1 MSGPGETSGPE
12 ERKRLAEDER
22 TVGEFGYRQEL
33 SRSLSWFSLFSVS
46 FSIMSIATGVFL
58 NFTFGMTHLGPV
70 SIWIWPMVGVGQLL
84 VALVISELG
93 TRIPL
98 AGAGYQWGAR
108 LIGPGYGWFIGALGI
123 LYAAVG
129 VPGIVYLAVAP
140 LTEYVLGIDG
150 ASPRM
155 SLFIALLVLTVAY
168 LVNIVSV
175 QLAARINNVA
185 VLAEIL
191 GTVVLALLLFFL
203 WVAGTEESDH
213 GIGYLTEH
221 HLPPGHSYG
230 YAIALA
236 SLVGVYTL
244 AGFEAAADV
253 AEEAVDAKRSVPRA
267 ILGSVVVSVVLGMLV
282 LIGFTVAVPSDE
294 VLAAGGLPAV
304 FQYWLGEGLSRTF
317 VGVVV
322 FAMFALMVVSAAV
335 IARLLFAMARDNV
348 LPGSALLRRVNP
360 TTKTPVPALL
370 TGYVLNVAVLLFG
383 HNSSN
388 AFGTLVG
395 ATAVLPYL
403 VYLLIVVAYG
413 YRRRRL
419 EAIDGAFDLGRFAG
433 PVFGASLVYLVAVLL
448 TLTLPDEF
456 RSANHYVLG
465 GLALAAV
472 WWLVGLRPRLARGSA
487 GAPVLGGPAPLPD
500 GPLPDAPKSKENKA

>member
-1 MSGPGETSGPE
+1 MTESGPQELPAG
-12 ERKRLAEDER
+12 DER
-22 TVGEFGYRQEL
+22 TVNAFGYRQEL
-33 SRSLSWFSLFSVS
+33 RRSLSWFSLFSVS
-46 FSIMSIATGVFL
+46 FSVMSIATGIFL
-58 NFTFGMTHLGPV
+58 NFTFGITHLGPV
-70 SIWIWPMVGVGQLL
+70 SIWIWPAVGVGQLL
-84 VALVISELG
+84 VALVLSELG

-108 LIGPGYGWFIGALGI
+108 LVGPGYGWFIGALGI

-150 ASPRM
+150 ASPRLT
-155 SLFIALLVLTVAY
+155 LFIALLVLTAAY

-175 QLAARINNVA
+175 QLAARINNIA
-185 VLAEIL
+185 VLAEII

-203 WVAGTEESDH
+203 WVTGTKDSDH

-221 HLPPGHSYG
+221 HHLPGHSYW

-253 AEEAVDAKRSVPRA
+253 AEEAVDAKRSLPRA
-267 ILGSVVVSVVLGMLV
+267 ILGSVVVSVALGMLV
-282 LIGFTVAVPSDE
+282 LIGFTVAIPSSE

-304 FQYWLGEGLSRTF
+304 FQYWLGEGLARAF

-335 IARLLFAMARDNV
+335 IARLLFAMARDNM
-348 LPGSALLRRVNP
+348 LPGSALLRQVNP
-360 TTKTPVPALL
+360 TTKTPIPALL
-370 TGYVLNVAVLLFG
+370 AGYVLNLAVVAFG
-383 HNSSN
+383 YNSSN

-403 VYLLIVVAYG
+403 VYLLIVLAYG
-413 YRRRRL
+413 VRRRRL
-419 EAIDGAFDLGRFAG
+419 EAIDGAFHLGRFAG
-433 PVFGASLVYLVAVLL
+433 AVFGSSLVYLVAVIL
-448 TLTLPDEF
+448 TLTLPQEF
-456 RSANHYVLG
+456 RSANYYVLG

-472 WWLVGLRPRLARGSA
+472 WWLVGLRPRLARGKA
-487 GAPVLGGPAPLPD
+487 GAPALGRRSQGRVGQSTQEVD
-500 GPLPDAPKSKENKA
+500 Q

>member
-1 MSGPGETSGPE
+1 MTGPGPNDETA
-12 ERKRLAEDER
+12 KDEQ
-22 TVGEFGYRQEL
+22 TVNEFGYQQEL
-33 SRSLSWFSLFSVS
+33 RRSLSWFSLFSVS
-46 FSIMSIATGVFL
+46 FSIMSITTGIFL
-58 NFTFGMTHLGPV
+58 NFTFGITQLGPV
-70 SIWIWPMVGVGQLL
+70 SIWIWPAVGVGQLL
-84 VALVISELG
+84 VALVLSELG

-108 LIGPGYGWFIGALGI
+108 LIGPAYGWFIGALGI

-140 LTEYVLGIDG
+140 LAEYVLGIDD

-155 SLFIALLVLTVAY
+155 TLFIALVVLTLAY
-168 LVNIVSV
+168 LINIISV
-175 QLAARINNVA
+175 QVAARINNIA

-191 GTVVLALLLFFL
+191 GSVVLALLLFFL
-203 WVAGTEESDH
+203 WVAGAKESDH

-221 HLPPGHSYG
+221 HHLPGHSYG

-253 AEEAVDAKRSVPRA
+253 AEEAVDAKRSIPRA
-267 ILGSVVVSVVLGMLV
+267 ILGSIVVSVVLGMLV
-282 LIGFTVAVPSDE
+282 LIGFTVAIPGDE
-294 VLAAGGLPAV
+294 ALAAGGLPAV
-304 FQYWLGEGLSRTF
+304 LQYWLGEGLARAF

-322 FAMFALMVVSAAV
+322 FAMFSLMVVSAAV
-335 IARLLFAMARDNV
+335 IARLLFAMARDNM
-348 LPGSALLRRVNP
+348 LPGSALLKQVNP
-360 TTKTPVPALL
+360 ATKTPIPALL
-370 TGYVLNVAVLLFG
+370 TGFVLNAAVVIFG
-383 HNSSN
+383 YNSSN

-403 VYLLIVVAYG
+403 VYLLIVLAYG
-413 YRRRRL
+413 YKRRQL
-419 EAIDGAFDLGRFAG
+419 EAIPGAFNLGRFAG
-433 PVFGASLVYLVAVLL
+433 VVFGASLVYLVVVIL

-456 RSANHYVLG
+456 RRANYYVLG

-472 WWLVGLRPRLARGSA
+472 WWLLGLRPRLARGEA
-487 GAPVLGGPAPLPD
+487 GAPVLGRQLQQSD
-500 GPLPDAPKSKENKA
+500 GVRVQGVEG

>member
-1 MSGPGETSGPE
+1 MTVSEPQELP
-12 ERKRLAEDER
+12 AEDER
-22 TVGEFGYRQEL
+22 TVNAYGYKQEL

-46 FSIMSIATGVFL
+46 FSVMSIATGIFL
-58 NFTFGMTHLGPV
+58 NFTFGITHLGPV
-70 SIWIWPMVGVGQLL
+70 SIWIWPVVGVGQLL
-84 VALVISELG
+84 VALVLAELG

-108 LIGPGYGWFIGALGI
+108 LVGPGYGWFIGALGI

-150 ASPRM
+150 ASSRLT
-155 SLFIALLVLTVAY
+155 LFIALLVLTAAY
-168 LVNIVSV
+168 LVNIISV
-175 QLAARINNVA
+175 QLAARINNIA
-185 VLAEIL
+185 VLAEII

-213 GIGYLTEH
+213 GIGYLFEYH
-221 HLPPGHSYG
+221 HLPGQSYW

-236 SLVGVYTL
+236 SLIGVYTL

-253 AEEAVDAKRSVPRA
+253 AEEAVDAKRSLPRA

-282 LIGFTVAVPSDE
+282 LIGFTIAIPSNE

-304 FQYWLGEGLSRTF
+304 FQYWLGEGLARAF

-335 IARLLFAMARDNV
+335 IARLLFAMARDNM
-348 LPGSALLRRVNP
+348 LPGSALLRRVNS
-360 TTKTPVPALL
+360 TTKTPIPALL
-370 TGYVLNVAVLLFG
+370 SGYVLNLAVVTFG
-383 HNSSN
+383 YNSSN

-403 VYLLIVVAYG
+403 VYLLIVLAYG
-413 YRRRRL
+413 VRRRRL
-419 EAIDGAFDLGRFAG
+419 EAVQGAFGLGRFAG
-433 PVFGASLVYLVAVLL
+433 PVFGASLVYLIAVIL
-448 TLTLPDEF
+448 TLTLPQEF
-456 RSANHYVLG
+456 RSANYYVLG

-472 WWLVGLRPRLARGSA
+472 WWLVGLRPRLARGEA
-487 GAPVLGGPAPLPD
+487 GAPGPDHDSHGRTGPA
-500 GPLPDAPKSKENKA
+500 AQEAEQ